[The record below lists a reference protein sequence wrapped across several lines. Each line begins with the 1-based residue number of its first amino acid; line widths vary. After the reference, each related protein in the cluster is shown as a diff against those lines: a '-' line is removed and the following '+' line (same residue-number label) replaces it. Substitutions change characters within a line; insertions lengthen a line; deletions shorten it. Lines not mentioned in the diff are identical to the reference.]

1 MFDIWSYLEW
11 PQKYRTCIIGGQPP
25 SLLIV
30 VSGTVVHGKN
40 TQANSSAPPS
50 KVIDDQPRVFSQ
62 TFMLVPDPDATKT
75 AAGEVAKYYIT
86 ADTYRFV
93 G

>member
-1 MFDIWSYLEW
+1 
-11 PQKYRTCIIGGQPP
+11 
-25 SLLIV
+25 
-30 VSGTVVHGKN
+30 
-40 TQANSSAPPS
+40 
-50 KVIDDQPRVFSQ
+50 
-62 TFMLVPDPDATKT
+62 MLVPDPDAPKT